1 METGEAY
8 QERPQNK
15 AHTDGLLST
24 KHYRTEAAAN
34 TSLRC
39 LIAYFI
45 LDQVTS
51 INQPLVW
58 CPWYGLGM
66 QLWSWLSWRI
76 RCTHSYAQDAL
87 ILQCR

>member
-24 KHYRTEAAAN
+24 KPYCTEAAAN
-34 TSLRC
+34 ASLRC

-45 LDQVTS
+45 LYQVTS

-58 CPWYGLGM
+58 V
-66 QLWSWLSWRI
+66 R
-76 RCTHSYAQDAL
+76 DAVMEL
-87 ILQCR
+87 VVLED